1 MPVKDDIEMRYNT
14 RMRTVLD
21 ALAYID
27 TMISYCLERPEMYA
41 ANPVSLEGILS
52 ELDNLA
58 AFLRSDDDRPILV
71 HRSRYS
77 EFIRSKG
84 FGAMGFTHRHPV
96 DSTVDAHSRAAFQ
109 PLCDFWREYLSVR
122 DLPAPFPEPS
132 YD

>member
-1 MPVKDDIEMRYNT
+1 MGYYVG
-14 RMRTVLD
+14 MRTIQD

-27 TMISYCLERPEMYA
+27 TMIAYCLEIPEMYA
-41 ANPVSLEGILS
+41 ANPVSLEGILMQ
-52 ELDNLA
+52 LDNLA
-58 AFLRSDDDRPILV
+58 AFIRSDDDQPILV
-71 HRSRYS
+71 NRSRYS

-84 FGAMGFTHRHPV
+84 FGATQFASWHRAEPIAIEHN
-96 DSTVDAHSRAAFQ
+96 RAAFQ